1 MHHSFRVGDRYFPAN
16 PAAVRPQQPAK
27 PVGKPFQQWL
37 TENLRQPEHKQAT
50 AGRLTFSQHA
60 LSRLAERGITL
71 AEADMQRLE
80 GAVQRARAKGAK
92 ESLILMDN
100 VAYVVSVVNQK
111 VITAVDQLS
120 MKENVFTN
128 IDSAIL
134 L

>member
-1 MHHSFRVGDRYFPAN
+1 
-16 PAAVRPQQPAK
+16 
-27 PVGKPFQQWL
+27 
-37 TENLRQPEHKQAT
+37 
-50 AGRLTFSQHA
+50 
-60 LSRLAERGITL
+60 
-71 AEADMQRLE
+71 MQRLE
-80 GAVQRARAKGAK
+80 GAVQKAAAKGAK

-111 VITAVDQLS
+111 VITAVDQMS

>member
-1 MHHSFRVGDRYFPAN
+1 MHHSFRVGDRYYPTT
-16 PAAVRPQQPAK
+16 PAAIRQQPVKA
-27 PVGKPFQQWL
+27 VSKPFQQWL
-37 TENLRQPEHKQAT
+37 TENLERPGKQSIAT
-50 AGRLTFSQHA
+50 SRLTFSQHA
-60 LSRLAERGITL
+60 LTRLAERGIQL

-80 GAVQRARAKGAK
+80 GAVQKAAAKGAK

-111 VITAVDQLS
+111 VITAVDQMS

>member
-1 MHHSFRVGDRYFPAN
+1 MHHSFRVGDRYFPTS
-16 PAAVRPQQPAK
+16 PAAIRQQPAK
-27 PVGKPFQQWL
+27 AVSKPFQQWL
-37 TENLRQPEHKQAT
+37 TENLERSGKPVAT
-50 AGRLTFSQHA
+50 SKLTFSQHA
-60 LSRLAERGITL
+60 LTRLAERGIKL

-80 GAVQRARAKGAK
+80 GAVQKAAAKGAK

-111 VITAVDQLS
+111 VITAVDQMSL
-120 MKENVFTN
+120 KENVFTN

>member
-1 MHHSFRVGDRYFPAN
+1 MDHSFRVGHSYFPAK
-16 PAAVRPQQPAK
+16 PATANNKQPSPTAS
-27 PVGKPFQQWL
+27 KPFQQWL
-37 TENLRQPEHKQAT
+37 TENLQRPEQQTAT
-50 AGRLTFSQHA
+50 SKLSFSQHA
-60 LSRLAERGITL
+60 LNRLEERGITL
-71 AEADMQRLE
+71 AKADLQRLE
-80 GAVQRARAKGAK
+80 GAVDKAAAKGAK

-111 VITAVDQLS
+111 VITAVDDMS